1 MRHVVGIHTRRSLAS
16 LICSIDLIS
25 LPWLYIKFSWVHSH
39 IAIRIFLAINLP
51 GWRAHLGLS
60 QPPLRTGTLTQT
72 YQPLIWQNQ
81 TIHPP
86 TPWQAFKMALV
97 VSSFNTP
104 LHPRCSPPPP
114 LEACI
119 GTAQVGDSLVA
130 PLEFIF
136 KQSSLRSSRDM
147 IIISWYKHLYWWYA
161 STRCSI
167 SQVRPYTRRVYTCMR
182 LFFFFSF

>member
-81 TIHPP
+81 TTHPP

-97 VSSFNTP
+97 VSSFNTT

-114 LEACI
+114 LAKRARLW
-119 GTAQVGDSLVA
+119 GVHWHRTG
-130 PLEFIF
+130 
-136 KQSSLRSSRDM
+136 
-147 IIISWYKHLYWWYA
+147 W
-161 STRCSI
+161 
-167 SQVRPYTRRVYTCMR
+167 R
-182 LFFFFSF
+182 LFGCTPTIHLEMV